1 MTPLRQAMITA
12 MEQRGFSP
20 RTRES
25 YLYAVQKLAAYYHR
39 SPDCLGA
46 QELRDFI
53 TYLATERKLAPA
65 SCRLYF
71 NGLMFLYREVL
82 HWPQLELGIVLPKR
96 PQRIPELLTRAE
108 VAALISA
115 CANPK
120 HRSMLCCA
128 YGCGLRLGELIG
140 LRVRDIDGERQLL
153 RIEQGKGAKDRLVRL
168 SPALLAELRAHWRR
182 YRPDHW
188 LFPGQRPGVHL
199 CETSIQKAYGAAKAG
214 AGIAKRGG
222 IHSLRHAYATH
233 QLAAGMP
240 VTELQRQLGHSHV
253 SSTLRYLHWLPE
265 YHERGAGTDLLAE
278 LPA

>member
-39 SPDCLGA
+39 SPDRLGA

-53 TYLATERKLAPA
+53 TYLATERKLAPS

-71 NGLMFLYREVL
+71 NGVMFLYREVL

-96 PQRIPELLTRAE
+96 PQRIPELLTRVE
-108 VAALISA
+108 VAALLQA
-115 CANPK
+115 CPHPK

-128 YGCGLRLGELIG
+128 YGCGLRLGELVA
-140 LRVRDIDGERQLL
+140 LRVRDIDGERRLL
-153 RIEQGKGAKDRLVRL
+153 RVEQGKGAKDRLVRL
-168 SPALLAELRAHWRR
+168 GPALLGELRAHWRR
-182 YRPDHW
+182 YHPDHW
-188 LFPGQRPGVHL
+188 LFPGQRPGMHL
-199 CETSIQKAYGAAKAG
+199 CEASIQKAYGATTAG